1 MKANNKDIYNSL
13 VDNGF
18 FESLLDLIVRYEWNN
33 MLHSQI
39 EKIITFVIDGNNEDL
54 KTAVFFSDNTYF
66 IDYFSSLK
74 KLDFWNLS
82 LEFMLKKKL
91 L

>member
-13 VDNGF
+13 VENGF

-54 KTAVFFSDNTYF
+54 KTAVFFSDNTHF

>member
-54 KTAVFFSDNTYF
+54 KTAV
-66 IDYFSSLK
+66 
-74 KLDFWNLS
+74 
-82 LEFMLKKKL
+82 
-91 L
+91 